1 MAEPPPPAV
10 FLRSSRIP
18 HDVVTDIF
26 RQLPAEA
33 LLRFRALSKPI
44 CDLIDSYDFIHLHL
58 SYSLRTKS
66 HHSLILRDWHL
77 YTVDFDSLDA
87 AVDLDHPLSV
97 GGGTEAVGSVNGLV
111 ALRNSERDLAIYNI
125 ATRKVRKLPVSEVE
139 PPGGQHLRTGY
150 VFYGFG
156 YDSLNDDYKLVRM
169 ATFVGD
175 ENANDTYNYDYEVK
189 VYSFRS
195 NSWKKIMDVPYYIR
209 FLHKPLHQVLH
220 RRGYGVLVGS
230 ALHWVLPQ
238 RALLGLKNYIVSF
251 DFVAEKFDEV
261 PQPEYEN
268 KDLSY
273 QVDVGVLEGN
283 LCVMCNYEHV
293 CVDLWVMKEYGV
305 KESWSRLF
313 SVQKIRNTTAFGF
326 LRPLIYAKDGNEL
339 LLEVNDEKLFWYDSK
354 TGKARSVRILDGPRS
369 FGALMYVGSLIP
381 VEDPDEVERQ
391 RRLREDAEREKLR
404 SENNNWDDFLSVG
417 FKLKL

>member
-1 MAEPPPPAV
+1 MAEPELHRSTSTLPPPAAAV
-10 FLRSSRIP
+10 LLRPSRIP
-18 HDVVTDIF
+18 HDVVIDIF
-26 RQLPAEA
+26 RQLPAKS
-33 LLRFRALSKPI
+33 LLRFRSLSKPL
-44 CDLIDSYDFIHLHL
+44 CDLIDSSDFIRLHL
-58 SYSLRTKS
+58 SDSLRAKS

-87 AVDLDHPLSV
+87 AVGLEHPLSV
-97 GGGTEAVGSVNGLV
+97 GGGTEALGSVNGLV

-156 YDSLNDDYKLVRM
+156 YDSVNDDYKLVRM

-175 ENANDTYNYDYEVK
+175 ENACDTYNYDYEVK

-195 NSWKKIMDVPYYIR
+195 NSWKKIMDVPFY
-209 FLHKPLHQVLH
+209 VLH

-238 RALLGLKNYIVSF
+238 RAMLGLKNYIVSF

-261 PQPEYEN
+261 TQPEYEN

-305 KESWSRLF
+305 KESWSRMF
-313 SVQKIRNTTAFGF
+313 SVQKIRNTTTFGF
-326 LRPLIYAKDGNEL
+326 LRPLIIAKDGNEL
-339 LLEVNDEKLFWYDSK
+339 LLEVNDEKLVWYDWK
-354 TGKARSVRILDGPRS
+354 TGKARSVRIRDGPKS
-369 FGALMYVGSLIP
+369 FGAVMYVESLIP
-381 VEDPDEVERQ
+381 VDDPDEVERQ

-404 SENNNWDDFLSVG
+404 SENNYG
-417 FKLKL
+417 